1 MSGRRIVIVGN
12 GVAGATCALELR
24 ARDARAQIQMLSDE
38 SDYFFSRTALMY
50 ALMDKLPRKGLEP
63 FERHVW
69 DRQGIERVRGRAK
82 SIDGA
87 PSSLALEDGRSL
99 AFDALVL
106 ATGARARSLSIPG
119 IDRVREGITSF
130 VTLGDLDRCEALIP
144 STQRAV
150 VVGGGLIGVELV
162 ECLVHHGVH
171 TTWLVRE
178 RWPWPAGLGEHE
190 GRLIVDHLKKHRVD
204 VRLEAELTAVE
215 ADANG
220 RVKSVALSSGERL
233 SCELL
238 GLAIGVEPNVQWLAS
253 SANKPEIQGGII
265 VDDRLRTSLP
275 SVWAAGDCAVVKS
288 DEALV
293 HEPIWYTAKRHGAFV
308 ARQITGSTERYR
320 APVFKNSAKFFEL
333 EYTAVG
339 EAAPSRRASVL
350 LAEKSGPR
358 CARLFHEDGVLTGF
372 SAVGSRWDSTV
383 IARWIDERRPLDW
396 VRERLR
402 EAQFDPEFSRAKVE
416 HFEERAR

>member
-1 MSGRRIVIVGN
+1 MV
-12 GVAGATCALELR
+12 
-24 ARDARAQIQMLSDE
+24 SDE

-63 FERHVW
+63 YERHHW
-69 DRQGIERVRGRAK
+69 NRLGIERVRGRAK

-119 IDRVREGITSF
+119 IDRVREGLTSF

-178 RWPWPAGLGEHE
+178 RWPWPAGLAEHE
-190 GRLIVDHLKKHRVD
+190 GRLVVDHLRKHRVD
-204 VRLEAELTAVE
+204 VRLEVELTAVE
-215 ADANG
+215 ADDNG

-233 SCELL
+233 ACELL
-238 GLAIGVEPNVQWLAS
+238 GVAIGVEPNVQWLAA
-253 SANKPEIQGGII
+253 SANKPEIQGGIV

-339 EAAPSRRASVL
+339 EAAPGRRASVL
-350 LAEKSGPR
+350 LADKRGPR
-358 CARLFHEDGVLTGF
+358 CARLFHEEGVLTGF
-372 SAVGSRWDSTV
+372 SALGSRWDSTV

-416 HFEERAR
+416 RFEERAQ